1 MTAQAQPH
9 YTAEEIR
16 QAAVA
21 VISEEQNNF
30 ATPFTDDELLE
41 FVRSG

>member
-9 YTAEEIR
+9 HTAEEIR

-21 VISEEQNNF
+21 VIG
-30 ATPFTDDELLE
+30 
-41 FVRSG
+41 VSGC